1 MGATQG
7 VTSRNPQGGVYAFYK
22 GGDHGI
28 SGSLL
33 NPGRAWVESINS
45 LKATAIIRYDP
56 AEGTRSRAYAVR
68 LTDIDFSREWRF

>member
-7 VTSRNPQGGVYAFYK
+7 VRVRSPQGGVHAFYR

-45 LKATAIIRYDP
+45 LKGTAIIRYNP
-56 AEGTRSRAYAVR
+56 NEGTRSRAYAVR
-68 LTDIDFSREWRF
+68 LADIDFNREWKF